1 MGHAPEV
8 VRTLVCPCMD
18 LLLLE
23 AMAGE
28 VEVGA
33 EAAGVARF
41 RTSEAIAKL
50 QQD

>member
-18 LLLLE
+18 LLE

-33 EAAGVARF
+33 EAAGAADSA
-41 RTSEAIAKL
+41 TSEAIAKL